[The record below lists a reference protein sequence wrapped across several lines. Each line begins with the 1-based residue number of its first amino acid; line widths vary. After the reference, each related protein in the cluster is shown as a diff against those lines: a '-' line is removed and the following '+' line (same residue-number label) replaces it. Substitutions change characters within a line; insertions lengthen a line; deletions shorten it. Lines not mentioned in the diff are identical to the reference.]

1 MKKSQRKCKCE
12 ICGCK
17 FTPDKYNYYHQKCC
31 SKPDCQKSSNRLG
44 SKRYRRKKR
53 NDSTFRKAEVK
64 RVQKWQKKNPG
75 YRKKKSNSKKTEKNS
90 EKNYVLRDFD
100 QGKNCIQNKTLRD
113 ILLFQTHCLQGLIV
127 NLSGGLRDDIGSL
140 MNSYYDRGKALFP
153 ELENQFYQ
161 GEFSYDSKE
170 NDRSGTP
177 QAFTGGFRVDRPPPR
192 T

>member
-1 MKKSQRKCKCE
+1 MKISRRKRKCE
-12 ICGCK
+12 ICGRK

-31 SKPDCQKSSNRLG
+31 SNPDCQKSSNRLG

-53 NDSTFRKAEVK
+53 HDYEFRKAEVK
-64 RVQKWQKKNPG
+64 RVQKWRKNNPDHQTN
-75 YRKKKSNSKKTEKNS
+75 KKSAKKSGKDS
-90 EKNYVLRDFD
+90 LLRDF
-100 QGKNCIQNKTLRD
+100 GRGENAAHNKMLRD
-113 ILLFQTHCLQGLIV
+113 FVFFQMYCFQGLIV
-127 NLSGGLRDDIGSL
+127 NLTGALRDDIGSL

-177 QAFTGGFRVDRPPPR
+177 QAFGGKFRVDRPPPR